1 MLAVLTSLAQANEN
15 RFILPHTADLVFG
28 SIAFVILLYVL
39 GKFAFPQMQKA
50 LVARQQ
56 RIRDSIEAADR
67 SKSDAERILDEYRQQ
82 LAEARGEA
90 QKIIDEAKRTAE
102 AMRQDLIHRAEQ
114 EAQDVVARAKA
125 DVAGERDRAMQDLRA
140 TVGDLAIQLA
150 TRVIERELASPEA
163 QRALVER
170 TIDELS
176 RLGNGQALN

>member
-1 MLAVLTSLAQANEN
+1 MLAALTSLAQANEN

-28 SIAFVILLYVL
+28 SIAFLIMLYVL
-39 GKFAFPQMQKA
+39 GKFAFPQMTRA
-50 LVARQQ
+50 LAARQQ

-67 SKSDAERILDEYRQQ
+67 SKQDAERILDEYRQQ

-114 EAQDVVARAKA
+114 EAQDIVARAKA
-125 DVAGERDRAMQDLRA
+125 DVAGERDRAMQELRS
-140 TVGDLAIQLA
+140 TVGDLAITLA
-150 TRVIERELASPEA
+150 TRVIERELSSPEA

-170 TIDELS
+170 AIDELS
-176 RLGNGQALN
+176 TMGNGQALN